1 MSILTESKNTNI
13 KPTIGRSEKIIL
25 PQFGIKNVD
34 AKIDT
39 GAFGSSMHCSLIDV
53 VMEDGKKMLKVIPLK
68 FTDKP
73 YKGEP
78 FLFPYSA
85 KKKIKN
91 SFGKVEERY
100 VIKTSVRLFGKDI
113 MTEFSLTDRT
123 NMKFS
128 ILLGRKFL
136 IKKFVVD
143 VALKDRSAKAEARA
157 SKKNT
162 LSTTS

>member
-1 MSILTESKNTNI
+1 MSTTDKKRTLSTAI
-13 KPTIGRSEKIIL
+13 KPTIGRSEKVVL
-25 PQFGIKNVD
+25 PQFGLKNAD

-53 VMEDGKKMLKVIPLK
+53 VEDNGKKMLKIVPLR

-73 YKGEP
+73 YNGEA

-100 VIKTSVRLFGKDI
+100 VIKTPVRVFGKDI

-136 IKKFVVD
+136 RRNFVVD
-143 VALKDRSAKAEARA
+143 VALKDRSIKNEAKV
-157 SKKNT
+157 SKKNDE
-162 LSTTS
+162 